1 VSESRPAVV
10 YGLLWAG
17 LSLARAL
24 GRAGVRVT
32 GIASDPNDFGLRS
45 RYLAER
51 HLTTEEDDE
60 RTLSLLRDAAGAGRP
75 ILFPERDE
83 NVHFVVRRWDEV
95 RELADMPL
103 PEDVETVLSLRRK
116 DRLRVEAE
124 RVGLSIP
131 ATASPKDETEL
142 RKLDFPPPYLIKAV
156 TGQEFAYA
164 FGHKVFV
171 ADDADSAANFWR
183 QAGERGFETVVQEL
197 IPNAYERIYSL
208 FSYIGRDGR
217 PLANVVGR
225 KVRQGPLRFGTSAI
239 FLVQP
244 EPRVL
249 ELGLRLLESVG
260 YRGFAQVEFAYD
272 ERDDEFKLLEVN
284 TRPPMWAG
292 VAMSRYFDIARI
304 AYDDLSG
311 RPPQAP
317 QTFTDEVAW
326 VYFAKDAWVGV
337 QMMRAREL
345 SPRAFV
351 APYLRRRKVA
361 STLAVDDPLPAVA
374 SLRYLRSKLA

>member
-1 VSESRPAVV
+1 MTGSRPAVV

-32 GIASDPNDFGLRS
+32 GIASDRNDFGLRS

-51 HLTTEEDDE
+51 HLTREDDDE
-60 RTLSLLRDAAGAGRP
+60 RTLSLLKKAARNERP

-95 RELADMPL
+95 RELADVPL
-103 PEDVETVLSLRRK
+103 PDDLETVLRLRRK
-116 DRLRVEAE
+116 DRLRAEAI
-124 RVGLSIP
+124 RAGISIP
-131 ATASPKDETEL
+131 ATAFPADEAEL
-142 RKLDFPPPYLIKAV
+142 RSLDFPPPYLIKAV
-156 TGQEFAYA
+156 TGQELAYS
-164 FGHKVFV
+164 FGHKVFFA
-171 ADDADSAANFWR
+171 ADVDAAATFWAKAR
-183 QAGERGFETVVQEL
+183 ERGFETVVQEF
-197 IPNAYERIYSL
+197 IPNAYDRIYSL
-208 FSYIGRDGR
+208 FSYVGVDGR

-225 KVRQGPLRFGTSAI
+225 KVRQGPLRFGTSAV

-249 ELGLRLLESVG
+249 DAGLRLLESVG

-272 ERDDEFKLLEVN
+272 ERDDEFKVLEVN

-311 RPPQAP
+311 RPPSEP

-326 VYFAKDAWVGV
+326 VYFAKDAWVGL
-337 QMMRAREL
+337 QMLRAREL
-345 SPRAFV
+345 SPREFLS
-351 APYLRRRKVA
+351 PYLRRRKVA

>member
-1 VSESRPAVV
+1 MTASRPAVV

-32 GIASDPNDFGLRS
+32 GIASDRNDFGLRS
-45 RYLAER
+45 RYLAEH
-51 HLTTEEDDE
+51 HLTREDDDE
-60 RTLSLLRDAAGAGRP
+60 RTLSLLGHAARGKRP

-83 NVHFVVRRWDEV
+83 NVHFVERRWDEV
-95 RELADMPL
+95 RELADLPL
-103 PEDVETVLSLRRK
+103 PDDLDTVLRLRRK
-116 DRLRVEAE
+116 DRLRIEAKDAGIS
-124 RVGLSIP
+124 VP
-131 ATASPKDETEL
+131 ATAFPKDEAEL
-142 RKLDFPPPYLIKAV
+142 RSIDFPPPYLVKAV
-156 TGQEFAYA
+156 TGQELAYA
-164 FGHKVFV
+164 FGHKVFF
-171 ADDADSAANFWR
+171 ASDLDEAASFWAKAR
-183 QAGERGFETVVQEL
+183 ERGFETVIQEF
-197 IPNAYERIYSL
+197 IPDADEKIYSL

-225 KVRQGPLRFGTSAI
+225 KVRQGPLRFGTSAV

-249 ELGLRLLESVG
+249 DAGLRLLESVG
-260 YRGFAQVEFAYD
+260 YRGFAQVEFAHD
-272 ERDDEFKLLEVN
+272 QRDDELKVLEVN

-304 AYDDLSG
+304 AYDDLCG
-311 RPPQAP
+311 RPPRETQN
-317 QTFTDEVAW
+317 FTDEVAW
-326 VYFAKDAWVGV
+326 VYFAKDAWVGL
-337 QMMRAREL
+337 QMLRARDL
-345 SPRAFV
+345 SAREFLS
-351 APYLRRRKVA
+351 PYLRRRRVA